1 MFTTVG
7 LPKITWAKPVTMRFR
22 HRKCHTF
29 GSKLPWLQIVSA
41 MVLGR
46 NSGTLAAPRLQV
58 YETTRQRVGRWPVG
72 LRRTT
77 DNGQRRAVATCRLVV
92 SWSAKR
98 KRSIMRQPLVDL

>member
-22 HRKCHTF
+22 LRKCHTF
-29 GSKLPWLQIVSA
+29 GSKLWEFWVVSA

-46 NSGTLAAPRLQV
+46 NSRGVGYVGQR
-58 YETTRQRVGRWPVG
+58 TTDNGGRWPVG
-72 LRRTT
+72 LRQDNETT
-77 DNGQRRAVATCRLVV
+77 SGAAATCRLVV

-98 KRSIMRQPLVDL
+98 KRSIMR

>member
-22 HRKCHTF
+22 HCKCHTF
-29 GSKLPWLQIVSA
+29 GSKLWGLDIVSA

-46 NSGTLAAPRLQV
+46 NSRGVGYAGLQDN
-58 YETTRQRVGRWPVG
+58 ETTRQRVGRWPVG

-77 DNGQRRAVATCRLVV
+77 DNGGR
-92 SWSAKR
+92 
-98 KRSIMRQPLVDL
+98 

>member
-46 NSGTLAAPRLQV
+46 NSRGVGYAGLQDN
-58 YETTRQRVGRWPVG
+58 ETTSG
-72 LRRTT
+72 
-77 DNGQRRAVATCRLVV
+77 AAATCRLVV

-98 KRSIMRQPLVDL
+98 KRSIMR

>member
-29 GSKLPWLQIVSA
+29 GSKLWEFWVVTH

-92 SWSAKR
+92 S
-98 KRSIMRQPLVDL
+98 

>member
-46 NSGTLAAPRLQV
+46 NSRG
-58 YETTRQRVGRWPVG
+58 VGYAG
-72 LRRTT
+72 LRTMATSDNGQRTT
-77 DNGQRRAVATCRLVV
+77 DNGQRRAVAGGATPRQLVNKTTRLLL
-92 SWSAKR
+92 R
-98 KRSIMRQPLVDL
+98 KTTSQQDYETTSGR

>member
-22 HRKCHTF
+22 LRKCHTF

-77 DNGQRRAVATCRLVV
+77 EGGSHLSTCSLVV